1 MKSEF
6 RLGHGLQT
14 WFFRALG
21 YLGTCSVRHQVDVME
36 ERVFKMVRL
45 TDNRQISKLK
55 RNNNNEKRKHPR

>member
-21 YLGTCSVRHQVDVME
+21 YLGTCSVRIDQADSASGSRDE
-36 ERVFKMVRL
+36 NKP
-45 TDNRQISKLK
+45 
-55 RNNNNEKRKHPR
+55 RKKGRGLCRSRGAP

>member
-21 YLGTCSVRHQVDVME
+21 YLGTCSVKDAAGAAKIKVATEAVVED
-36 ERVFKMVRL
+36 
-45 TDNRQISKLK
+45 
-55 RNNNNEKRKHPR
+55 